1 MVQLCKRWCVVYAH
15 DGSPMDGCLY
25 VHKDKA
31 EKRLKGADSSEK
43 FRVERVAIMSVE
55 MAEKLISPHTY
66 GNNSTS
72 GHDLQAA

>member
-31 EKRLKGADSSEK
+31 EKRLKGTDSVEK
-43 FRVERVAIMSVE
+43 FKVERVAVMSVE
-55 MAEKLISPHTY
+55 MAERLLNPYVSNH
-66 GNNSTS
+66 
-72 GHDLQAA
+72 

>member
-1 MVQLCKRWCVVYAH
+1 MVQLCKRWCVVYVH

-31 EKRLKGADSSEK
+31 EKRLKGADSAEK

-66 GNNSTS
+66 GNNST
-72 GHDLQAA
+72 A